1 MISLISGSS
10 EDDEA
15 VVSKYKALL
24 SDIKEK
30 QKKTDLE
37 TDMEVSFIPNDVV
50 TEKVGDVVQVIFY
63 SCQWTMPLTIF
74 AAAGSIVIY
83 FSVID
88 FVKVERVQEPCWS
101 LV

>member
-37 TDMEVSFIPNDVV
+37 TDMEVSFMLSLKRLV
-50 TEKVGDVVQVIFY
+50 TLCKLF
-63 SCQWTMPLTIF
+63 
-74 AAAGSIVIY
+74 SILA
-83 FSVID
+83 S
-88 FVKVERVQEPCWS
+88 EQCH
-101 LV
+101 